1 MSLKISNSGS
11 IGKNI
16 RCKNNPEKSSK
27 QQKNTTRAGKYIPSG
42 FSISTLSPFRNIYK
56 DKSFRKKFCESL
68 RDNTIK
74 TNNSKKKKI
83 KLLTNKQQE

>member
-27 QQKNTTRAGKYIPSG
+27 QQKNTIRAGKHIPSG
-42 FSISTLSPFRNIYK
+42 FPVSTLSPFRDIYK
-56 DKSFRKKFCESL
+56 DKDFMKKFC
-68 RDNTIK
+68 
-74 TNNSKKKKI
+74 
-83 KLLTNKQQE
+83 